1 MNFLV
6 ADRVSV
12 VRTHSTCVCVET
24 LPSGTE
30 WQARVQIRGV
40 QGLWYLAARYQGS
53 RPASQSL
60 FFDTYCRG
68 IFSCRPFVVGLPWD
82 PSTDSCVLALLD
94 DLCRRRRLDAADLIR
109 RAGVSSPGYSRAD
122 LAEARHQAEWEYT
135 DFPHRWTSSKVSALC
150 RTLDAPRWGSLGCL
164 ISEVIG

>member
-1 MNFLV
+1 MNFFV
-6 ADRVSV
+6 AERAAV
-12 VRTHSTCVCVET
+12 VRTHSSCVWLEL

-53 RPASQSL
+53 RPTSQSL
-60 FFDTYCRG
+60 FFDTYSRG
-68 IFSCRPFVVGLPWD
+68 TFSGRPFLVGSPSD
-82 PSTDSCVLALLD
+82 ASTDSCVLALLD

-109 RAGVSSPGYSRAD
+109 RAGLSGPRYSRAD
-122 LAEARHQAEWEYT
+122 LAEARHQADWEYT
-135 DFPHRWTSSKVSALC
+135 TFPHRWTSSKISALC
-150 RTLDAPRWGSLGCL
+150 RTVDAPRWGSLGRL